1 MIGSTITTTI
11 SHSITLGLDGYT
23 SPLFVAGGGEID
35 GSRGS
40 VAALYVPLLG
50 APAEV
55 DNAGV
60 ILGAAG
66 RIGITGQNGA
76 AGVYFAD
83 SGTITNT
90 GEIAGGQGG
99 RGAPKPDGDI
109 KSGNGGIGVQITAAG
124 AVFDNKGNIYGG
136 AGGPVGYPTD
146 PSRSIGAGGYG
157 VEIGAGATLR
167 NSGNITGGA
176 GGLADQKDENFDPGS
191 YGGEAVH
198 DRQGLLVNSGTILG
212 GDGGYGGATAIYI
225 GGAGA
230 IGRNTGQIIG
240 GSAKTNQGAGG
251 PDHFNGYGLSA
262 DDDATFWNSGSITG
276 GIGRF
281 GVVLSNAT
289 LINDGLV
296 QAGYSGG
303 FTNYLPGAAGVEFQ
317 SGLLV
322 NNGTI
327 IGALSNDTG
336 PNPVAVRGGISG
348 GDGVFAQQG
357 FTNHGKIIGG
367 NGGSGEGGGY
377 GGDGILIVSA
387 SRSAGLIRNSGIIT
401 GGAGGYDSRQRG
413 DYAEGGSGGF
423 GANLQTASLFNTG
436 TISGGAGGAG
446 DHAPVGGAGS
456 QAGLGGS
463 GIWTTDS
470 SIINRGVISGGPGGV
485 GANGGGGG
493 AGATLSD
500 TTLSNAGLIVGG
512 EGGTPDG
519 SNGIFKTNQEGD
531 GGIGVRLWDA
541 DTLINSGTISGGA
554 GGVGSASTGAAGD
567 AVYLYLDSTL
577 IIDPGAVFNGQVVAD
592 PIGGNTLELSGKSS
606 SALTGIGTKFTGF
619 ATLAFAPD
627 SAWTLSGTS
636 AAIATGE
643 EITGFTNVDAI
654 TLTDAA
660 AASGSVTVANA
671 GTVTIDA
678 GDATYRLR
686 IAGTNVGETDFRF
699 LDDTLTKIGGAE
711 MKFLAPAPAM
721 AVNADFSAVFFG
733 PARAADLFPSLSASS
748 IPADERLVRGV
759 ARLLP
764 GVEQHPVLPGFTLH
778 A

>member
-1 MIGSTITTTI
+1 M
-11 SHSITLGLDGYT
+11 
-23 SPLFVAGGGEID
+23 
-35 GSRGS
+35 
-40 VAALYVPLLG
+40 
-50 APAEV
+50 
-55 DNAGV
+55 
-60 ILGAAG
+60 
-66 RIGITGQNGA
+66 
-76 AGVYFAD
+76 
-83 SGTITNT
+83 
-90 GEIAGGQGG
+90 
-99 RGAPKPDGDI
+99 
-109 KSGNGGIGVQITAAG
+109 
-124 AVFDNKGNIYGG
+124 
-136 AGGPVGYPTD
+136 
-146 PSRSIGAGGYG
+146 
-157 VEIGAGATLR
+157 
-167 NSGNITGGA
+167 
-176 GGLADQKDENFDPGS
+176 
-191 YGGEAVH
+191 
-198 DRQGLLVNSGTILG
+198 
-212 GDGGYGGATAIYI
+212 
-225 GGAGA
+225 
-230 IGRNTGQIIG
+230 
-240 GSAKTNQGAGG
+240 
-251 PDHFNGYGLSA
+251 
-262 DDDATFWNSGSITG
+262 
-276 GIGRF
+276 
-281 GVVLSNAT
+281 
-289 LINDGLV
+289 
-296 QAGYSGG
+296 
-303 FTNYLPGAAGVEFQ
+303 
-317 SGLLV
+317 
-322 NNGTI
+322 
-327 IGALSNDTG
+327 
-336 PNPVAVRGGISG
+336 AVRGGISG

-748 IPADERLVRGV
+748 IPADERRVRGV
-759 ARLLP
+759 AQLLP